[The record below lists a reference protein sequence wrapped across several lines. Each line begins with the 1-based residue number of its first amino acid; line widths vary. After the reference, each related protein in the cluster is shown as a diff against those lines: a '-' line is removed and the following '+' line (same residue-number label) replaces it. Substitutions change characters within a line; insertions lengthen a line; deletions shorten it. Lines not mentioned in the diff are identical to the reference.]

1 MLLKNGKKLK
11 IRFRDI
17 FFHFFRIK
25 NEIRNIIET
34 LKHTL
39 FTKMVIK
46 IKIIEK
52 SKSSITPPP
61 TKIMSEN

>member
-1 MLLKNGKKLK
+1 MLLKNEKKLK
-11 IRFRDI
+11 MRFRDI

-25 NEIRNIIET
+25 NEIGNITET

-39 FTKMVIK
+39 FAKRVIK

-52 SKSSITPPP
+52 SKSSITPP